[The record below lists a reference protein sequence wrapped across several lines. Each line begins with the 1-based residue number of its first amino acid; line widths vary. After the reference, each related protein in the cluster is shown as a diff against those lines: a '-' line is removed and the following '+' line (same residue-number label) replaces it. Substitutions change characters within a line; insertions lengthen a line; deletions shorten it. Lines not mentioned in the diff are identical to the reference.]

1 MLVATATGAFVS
13 SLNNNIVNVALPQ
26 MATDYGVN
34 PAQIQWVVTTYFLT
48 TAVTMV
54 IVGRLS
60 DIVGRKR
67 IYTRGCLIFAAGA
80 ALAGLGPSLWIC
92 VMARVVQAIGGSM
105 LVANALAIVAAVYP
119 PEKRGQAVGV
129 NGTLVGVGSFLGPS
143 LGGLLT
149 DTLGWHYIFLVN
161 VPFSFL
167 LFAFSLLFI
176 PTDKPDDKG
185 TEPFDLAGTVF
196 YALAMLAIMV
206 GTTNLAENYRSA
218 PFWLGPLVIGAGL
231 LALFIRQETGHP
243 QPVLDLRL
251 FRNLRFSTG
260 LTSGLCAFM
269 VAAFS
274 NFSLPFYLEH
284 TLGLPPASAGLV
296 MTPFPLAMMAFS
308 WVSGYLADRTG
319 TGSGITTLGMAL
331 ITAAMFWLS
340 FLTPETTPESVMWR
354 LLLLGLGMGFFN
366 SPNNSEVMNATPPG
380 QLGLGSS
387 LLATSR
393 HVGQMLGTSL
403 AALFLGLALDASATL
418 SAPAGAAIAQG
429 VRLSY
434 LAGGMIGAAGALLCF
449 WRLVTHRRERDSHA
463 PREEWQGLT
472 ARQLARQRNYAG
484 HRLSQPLSA
493 AAPSL
498 SRSLKPGLRLPRRPA
513 SDRPKG

>member
-1 MLVATATGAFVS
+1 MATG
-13 SLNNNIVNVALPQ
+13 
-26 MATDYGVN
+26 YGVS
-34 PAQIQWVVTTYFLT
+34 PAEIQWVVTAYFLT
-48 TAVTMV
+48 TAVTLVLM
-54 IVGRLS
+54 GRLS
-60 DIVGRKR
+60 DVAGRKQV
-67 IYTRGCLIFAAGA
+67 YTWGCLVFATGA
-80 ALAGLGPSLWIC
+80 AMAGLSPSLWVC
-92 VMARVVQAIGGSM
+92 VAARVVQAVGGSM

-149 DTLGWHYIFLVN
+149 DTLGWQYIFLVN
-161 VPFSFL
+161 VPFSL
-167 LFAFSLLFI
+167 ILFTFSLLFI
-176 PTDKPDDKG
+176 PADKPGDKG
-185 TEPFDLAGTVF
+185 DEPFDLAGTVW
-196 YALAMLAIMV
+196 YALAMLAIMA
-206 GTTNLAENYRSA
+206 GTTNLAEDHRSV
-218 PFWLGPLVIGAGL
+218 PFWLGPLVVGAGL
-231 LALFIRQETGHP
+231 FALLVRQEKGHP
-243 QPVLDLRL
+243 HPVLDLRL

-260 LTSGLCAFM
+260 LVSGLCAFM

-274 NFSLPFYLEH
+274 NFALPFYLEH

-296 MTPFPLAMMAFS
+296 MTPFPLAMMAFA

-319 TGSGITTLGMAL
+319 TGSSITTAGMVL

-354 LLLLGLGMGFFN
+354 LLLLGVGMGFFN

-403 AALFLGLALDASATL
+403 AALFLGLALGASNTP
-418 SAPAGAAIAQG
+418 SAPAGAAIAGG

-434 LAGGMIGAAGALLCF
+434 LAGGVIGTTGALICL
-449 WRLVTHRRERDSHA
+449 WRLVTHRREKTSHT
-463 PREEWQGLT
+463 PREQCSG
-472 ARQLARQRNYAG
+472 
-484 HRLSQPLSA
+484 
-493 AAPSL
+493 
-498 SRSLKPGLRLPRRPA
+498 
-513 SDRPKG
+513 